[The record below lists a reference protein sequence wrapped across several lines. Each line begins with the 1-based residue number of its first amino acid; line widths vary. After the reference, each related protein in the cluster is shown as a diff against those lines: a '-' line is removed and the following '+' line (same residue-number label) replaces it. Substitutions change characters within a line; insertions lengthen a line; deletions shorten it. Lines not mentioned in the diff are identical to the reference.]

1 MTVPVQHMT
10 AYLDFTNLDGM
21 TQALTAEDIAEGA
34 IGDCTLCPVALAVGR
49 MLDVGEAS
57 GDSVHITHNTATV
70 YEHGGTEI
78 VKLRISQR
86 LSDWIYAFDHE
97 QEVKPITLCVY
108 TWNSRGFDYM
118 LDMTDEDAQAMQAA

>member
-1 MTVPVQHMT
+1 MT

-21 TQALTAEDIAEGA
+21 TGALTAEDIAEGA

-49 MLDVGEAS
+49 MLDAGEAS
-57 GDSVHITHNTATV
+57 GDYVHVTHNTATL
-70 YEHGGTEI
+70 YEHGGTVI

-97 QEVKPITLCVY
+97 QEVKPITLCVHR
-108 TWNSRGFDYM
+108 WNVKDVDYL
-118 LDMTDEDAQAMQAA
+118 LDMTDKDAEAMPAA

>member
-1 MTVPVQHMT
+1 MM

-49 MLDVGEAS
+49 MLDVGEES
-57 GDSVHITHNTATV
+57 RDSVHITHNTATV
-70 YEHGGTEI
+70 YEHSGRVI
-78 VKLRISQR
+78 VKLCLSQR

-97 QEVKPITLCVY
+97 QEVKPIMLCVDRH
-108 TWNSRGFDYM
+108 NIRDIDYM
-118 LDMTDEDAQAMQAA
+118 LDMTDEDALAMQAA